1 MCKFFLFPSIKH
13 GILTNVKWES
23 YENDHIRQLLW
34 LVNQKIIFL
43 YWPLWR
49 ALCVGK
55 GPNSVW
61 CSLIPE
67 LHPNYCLWSHYTTK
81 PINVRE
87 KKKQKKSR
95 AEKFGRKLIL
105 FSSGKVQEH
114 GITSTVFCK
123 ALWILVCSQQNMV
136 LCMSQNLQSTIQN
149 EYIDKLHSAH
159 QLSNPIKTSDLSW
172 QFLWRKLFCSE
183 LSCNQLTSLEPS
195 ESCKIYFTW
204 WKLATA
210 IHLLIIL
217 LQSLIQIRVFFFKF
231 LEDVYWRGSSAL
243 ISNKWRLSW
252 WTSRSFL
259 ESCLVLA
266 T

>member
-1 MCKFFLFPSIKH
+1 
-13 GILTNVKWES
+13 
-23 YENDHIRQLLW
+23 
-34 LVNQKIIFL
+34 
-43 YWPLWR
+43 
-49 ALCVGK
+49 
-55 GPNSVW
+55 
-61 CSLIPE
+61 
-67 LHPNYCLWSHYTTK
+67 
-81 PINVRE
+81 
-87 KKKQKKSR
+87 
-95 AEKFGRKLIL
+95 
-105 FSSGKVQEH
+105 
-114 GITSTVFCK
+114 
-123 ALWILVCSQQNMV
+123 
-136 LCMSQNLQSTIQN
+136 
-149 EYIDKLHSAH
+149 
-159 QLSNPIKTSDLSW
+159 
-172 QFLWRKLFCSE
+172 LFCSE

>member
-1 MCKFFLFPSIKH
+1 MKTINI
-13 GILTNVKWES
+13 G
-23 YENDHIRQLLW
+23 QLLW
-34 LVNQKIIFL
+34 LVNQKFTFL

-49 ALCVGK
+49 ALCMGK
-55 GPNSVW
+55 GLNSVW

-87 KKKQKKSR
+87 KKSRKKVEQRSL
-95 AEKFGRKLIL
+95 EESWFF

-114 GITSTVFCK
+114 GITTTVFCK

-149 EYIDKLHSAH
+149 EYIDKLHTAH

-172 QFLWRKLFCSE
+172 QFLWRKLFCSK

-195 ESCKIYFTW
+195 ESCKIYFTS

-210 IHLLIIL
+210 IHLLIRL
-217 LQSLIQIRVFFFKF
+217 LRSLIQISVFFPKF
-231 LEDVYWRGSSAL
+231 LEEVYWRGSSAL
-243 ISNKWRLSW
+243 ISD
-252 WTSRSFL
+252 
-259 ESCLVLA
+259 CPGGLVDLFWNPA
-266 T
+266 